1 GEGQRGIYGR
11 AEAEG
16 AHHRALSM
24 RLPLA
29 MSCGDPGGIGIEIA
43 LAAWLRRDE
52 EGLAPFYLLADPA
65 LVHARIRSLGLDI
78 PVAETDPAGAS
89 EQFAGAFPVVAL
101 RNRLADTPGRP
112 VPDNAAGIIESI
124 DRAVADCQ
132 AGRAAAVVTLPIAK
146 IALHEAGFA
155 HPGHTEYLAHLAGRH
170 TGRPVFPV
178 MMLAGPLL
186 RTVPVTVHVALAE
199 VPRLLSAE
207 RIVRTGTIVA
217 RDLRDRFGIARPR
230 LAIAGL
236 NPHAGEKGAFGDE
249 EQTIIAPAIEELRA
263 GGIDVLGPLP
273 ADTMFHET
281 ARQRYDVALC
291 MYHDQ

>member
-1 GEGQRGIYGR
+1 LQYARGLGRSRRSTRVPERADRRQGGGEGQRGIYGR

-78 PVAETDPAGAS
+78 PVAQTDPAGAS

-155 HPGHTEYLAHLAGRH
+155 HPGHTEYLAHL
-170 TGRPVFPV
+170 
-178 MMLAGPLL
+178 
-186 RTVPVTVHVALAE
+186 
-199 VPRLLSAE
+199 
-207 RIVRTGTIVA
+207 
-217 RDLRDRFGIARPR
+217 
-230 LAIAGL
+230 
-236 NPHAGEKGAFGDE
+236 
-249 EQTIIAPAIEELRA
+249 
-263 GGIDVLGPLP
+263 
-273 ADTMFHET
+273 
-281 ARQRYDVALC
+281 
-291 MYHDQ
+291 